1 MQLEELKSRIENKWE
16 ITYPLVF
23 LSADMFLPMQYVK
36 RLVLEPEFVDEYVKA
51 SGFFATS
58 TNNIKVLR
66 TSELN
71 VEVSGN
77 YIVICKKVEPS
88 ITPLLNIIEFPKL
101 EDWMIEDY
109 AYSNLEGVKETNIA
123 WLVNVCKHDIYRLEQ
138 EIDRIKLF
146 DNAERNIV
154 FEQFRDDGIFNDLS
168 ELNIF
173 TMSNALQNK
182 DIQKVESVYESLQT
196 ASSIVDIE
204 PLGLY
209 TILYNNFKKM
219 IKVWMNS
226 NPTEETTGMPNNQI
240 WAIKNLKKM
249 YTKEQLLKVFMSLLK
264 IDEGFKSGKFPIEII
279 VDYLVITCLVS

>member
-23 LSADMFLPMQYVK
+23 VSTDMFLPMQYVK
-36 RLVLEPEFVDEYVKA
+36 RLVSEPEFVDEYVTA
-51 SGFFATS
+51 SGFFTAN
-58 TNNIKVLR
+58 TNNVKVLR
-66 TSELN
+66 TPELDF
-71 VEVSGN
+71 EVSGN

-88 ITPLLNIIEFPKL
+88 LTPLLNIIEFPKL

-182 DIQKVESVYESLQT
+182 DIQKVEAVYESLQT
-196 ASSIVDIE
+196 ASRIVDVE

-264 IDEGFKSGKFPIEII
+264 IDEGFKSGKFPIEIL